1 MVHFQSKVV
10 FQLSAGYTA
19 NDKFSQIV
27 TLDNTDVY
35 RIHYICETTVDRVYY
50 SEIEKKNYELSV
62 TENFSWQLAKISIIR
77 CQS

>member
-50 SEIEKKNYELSV
+50 SEIEKKKLRV
-62 TENFSWQLAKISIIR
+62 VCDRKFQLATR
-77 CQS
+77 